1 MRNEESL
8 LHHYTL
14 YLLDRQHSSSR
25 FNLHFH
31 LYSFATVAQ
40 RCCFRLLAFYFITLG
55 TVRRTLHV
63 TCQTKSET
71 FIQFIFSSNA
81 PNCCSRVAS
90 NHLKTETVIA
100 QRFSAWSW
108 EQCGWPPSPRDSFL
122 RPTVHCEVREAW
134 NVTELTV
141 GGKRTDKGS
150 CQRIDPSRATHM
162 WL

>member
-40 RCCFRLLAFYFITLG
+40 RCCFRLLAFYFIALG
-55 TVRRTLHV
+55 TVRRALHV
-63 TCQTKSET
+63 TCQTKSKT
-71 FIQFIFSSNA
+71 FIQFIFSCSA
-81 PNCCSRVAS
+81 PSRCSRVAS

-100 QRFSAWSW
+100 QSFSAWSW
-108 EQCGWPPSPRDSFL
+108 EQCGWPPL
-122 RPTVHCEVREAW
+122 PTWLLPASHCSLWSERGLKCHWAHGW
-134 NVTELTV
+134 
-141 GGKRTDKGS
+141 GKRTDKGS